1 MKEAASKQIE
11 SILKDYHWMMN
22 SIKILRDSM
31 KDAGEGLTAQYGIE
45 ATLPKP
51 QGYTDV
57 IMELIN
63 SHNTQTMVQGE
74 KYYYNDSDIKKRKFH
89 YWKDGI
95 KQIDE
100 DKTNHRIPH
109 GWHKLLVDQKA
120 AYLVGKPVT
129 FNVPDETY
137 LEKLSEILADE
148 FDDVMPE
155 LVIAA
160 SNKGRE
166 WLHPFI
172 NEEQIPAE
180 EGIPIYGGAKRKNI
194 ESFIRFYHLDEGTIK
209 VEVWDKQQAI
219 YYEKTDHG
227 HLVFDVTEEIN
238 PAPHFTYGDKGY
250 GWGEVPFIDFKNQ

>member
-1 MKEAASKQIE
+1 MYPMTPPDWELVMAQLE
-11 SILKDYHWMMN
+11 SERL
-22 SIKILRDSM
+22 S
-31 KDAGEGLTAQYGIE
+31 
-45 ATLPKP
+45 
-51 QGYTDV
+51 YTDV

-63 SHNTQTMVQGE
+63 SHNTQAMVQGE

-172 NEEQIPAE
+172 NEDGEFDYIQIPAE

-209 VEVWDKQQAI
+209 VEVIVLLQSLQ
-219 YYEKTDHG
+219 E
-227 HLVFDVTEEIN
+227 
-238 PAPHFTYGDKGY
+238 
-250 GWGEVPFIDFKNQ
+250 FIKSKADNKAVK